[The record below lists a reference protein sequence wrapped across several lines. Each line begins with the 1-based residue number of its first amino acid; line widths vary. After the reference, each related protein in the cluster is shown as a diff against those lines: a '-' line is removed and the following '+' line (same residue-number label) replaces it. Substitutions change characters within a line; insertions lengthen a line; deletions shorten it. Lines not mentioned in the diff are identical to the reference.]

1 MALGANAN
9 LNQGKEAHMFIV
21 VALVLGIV
29 SGLRAMTSPAVT
41 SWASRM
47 GLLAVSGTPMAFMGF
62 KYTPIILTLIAIG
75 ELINDKLPNTPS
87 RKVPAQFIGRVLS
100 GCLVGA
106 TVGAA
111 GGSLI
116 AGLLA
121 GVLGAV
127 VGTLGGAATRRRLA
141 KAFGKDLPAAL
152 LEDVAAIVIS
162 IVAVSRF

>member
-1 MALGANAN
+1 
-9 LNQGKEAHMFIV
+9 MFIV

-29 SGLRAMTSPAVT
+29 SGLRTMTSPAVT
-41 SWASRM
+41 SWAARL
-47 GLLAVSGTPMAFMGF
+47 GLLAASGTPMAFMGF
-62 KYTPIILTLIAIG
+62 KYTPIVFTLLAIG
-75 ELINDKLPNTPS
+75 ELISDKLPKTPS
-87 RKVPAQFIGRVLS
+87 RKMPPQFIARIFS

-111 GGSLI
+111 AGSLI

-121 GVLGAV
+121 GALGAIL
-127 VGTLGGAATRRRLA
+127 GTLGGAATRSRLA

-162 IVAVSRF
+162 IVAVWEF